1 MRRQSA
7 KNVLPSFWVPSVT
20 PTSNSKDKLHEVKK
34 KTKTSPICPSSQE
47 RQPHTYS
54 LHTLVTINF
63 AEEESK
69 DTKTKTRIC
78 PSCKKGLSN
87 SSKGMLAK
95 PCGHVLCKACAAQ
108 FMIPSGKVDPHASS
122 EDADGPNSVRCYTC
136 DADVTE
142 RPSKKSSDKKEKE
155 KIRPGIVEL
164 KSEGTGFSAGG
175 TNEVKKSGTAFQ
187 C

>member
-1 MRRQSA
+1 M
-7 KNVLPSFWVPSVT
+7 
-20 PTSNSKDKLHEVKK
+20 
-34 KTKTSPICPSSQE
+34 
-47 RQPHTYS
+47 
-54 LHTLVTINF
+54 TINF

-108 FMIPSGKVDPHASS
+108 FMIPSGKGDPHASS
-122 EDADGPNSVRCYTC
+122 EDAAGPDSVRCYTC

-142 RPSKKSSDKKEKE
+142 RPSKKSSDKKEKD

>member
-1 MRRQSA
+1 M
-7 KNVLPSFWVPSVT
+7 
-20 PTSNSKDKLHEVKK
+20 
-34 KTKTSPICPSSQE
+34 
-47 RQPHTYS
+47 
-54 LHTLVTINF
+54 
-63 AEEESK
+63 
-69 DTKTKTRIC
+69 
-78 PSCKKGLSN
+78 
-87 SSKGMLAK
+87 AK

-136 DADVTE
+136 DTDVTE